1 VRINQTLFLCLM
13 LTTTAA
19 RADLMLD
26 VTAPYTAVPAGPAV
40 TITVPGFD
48 PTLGRLD
55 RVLFDYSIAPDILDV
70 SSPTFV
76 FMTFKYVFFGP
87 AGGNLNTTDDATNGV
102 FPDGPSDTP
111 GIVREVIEIRPLT
124 HPTEPLP
131 PLGPIPLVGWTTPT
145 VPITLRV
152 FNIFNEPLPPFTGTT
167 SGEFVVR
174 YVYEPAAVPTPEP
187 PTLVTALL
195 GLTGIGGWWALRRR
209 AA

>member
-1 VRINQTLFLCLM
+1 VHINHALLLCLM
-13 LTTTAA
+13 LATGA
-19 RADLMLD
+19 RADLTLD

-48 PTLGRLD
+48 PTLGHLD

-70 SSPTFV
+70 SASNFV
-76 FMTFKYVFFGP
+76 LMTFKYVFFGP
-87 AGGNLNTTDDATNGV
+87 VGGNLNTTDDATNGV

-131 PLGPIPLVGWTTPT
+131 PLGPIPLVGWTAPT

-152 FNIFNEPLPPFTGTT
+152 FNIFNEPLPSFTGTT

-174 YVYEPAAVPTPEP
+174 YVYAPAAAPTPEP

-195 GLTGIGGWWALRRR
+195 GLVGAGGWWLRRKV
-209 AA
+209 AS